1 VNEREVIRTTRSVL
15 QRDGLLGAEVLD
27 LYTDAHPSLLP
38 DRSLRPFQRFT
49 LAFDGFVAH
58 PDLVGRLNDGE
69 TTFAI
74 EAKGSTDLLKGI
86 AQAELYR
93 AGFHLVLLASA
104 GVPSPDL
111 LELARGR
118 NVGILAVSPQ
128 QLDVVTM
135 PPLHLPRLRH
145 AERIRKQFL
154 TTDTLSRQFVFNLP
168 THYLCFAPVLRSWQ
182 AQHGPAAVQ
191 LAALEPFT
199 RTHYPILPQKSQ
211 SFRAALSGA
220 AKLGLLRI
228 QGQEIVATVVGE
240 AVAELLPDAARLAVL
255 HQKLTGSATGST
267 LAQLNPEA
275 GAVLR
280 CLLYNDPVCRFIV
293 DRLGDAGRTALSM
306 RALAA
311 LSAEYDKTMAVSIFF
326 KPESISDIVD
336 DQGRLMWYRIQ
347 PQHFRSTTF
356 MQYKS
361 ILKHAGFIKPHRLG
375 GASAKDYDPDTDL
388 WELV

>member
-1 VNEREVIRTTRSVL
+1 MNELEVIRTTRSVL

-27 LYTDAHPSLLP
+27 LYTDAHPSLLT

-104 GVPSPDL
+104 GEPSPDL

-128 QLDVVTM
+128 QLDIVAM

-145 AERIRKQFL
+145 AESIRKQFL

-191 LAALEPFT
+191 LDALEPFT
-199 RTHYPILPQKSQ
+199 RKHYPVSRQKTTI
-211 SFRAALSGA
+211 RM
-220 AKLGLLRI
+220 RI
-228 QGQEIVATVVGE
+228 F
-240 AVAELLPDAARLAVL
+240 
-255 HQKLTGSATGST
+255 GS
-267 LAQLNPEA
+267 
-275 GAVLR
+275 
-280 CLLYNDPVCRFIV
+280 
-293 DRLGDAGRTALSM
+293 
-306 RALAA
+306 
-311 LSAEYDKTMAVSIFF
+311 
-326 KPESISDIVD
+326 
-336 DQGRLMWYRIQ
+336 
-347 PQHFRSTTF
+347 
-356 MQYKS
+356 
-361 ILKHAGFIKPHRLG
+361 
-375 GASAKDYDPDTDL
+375 
-388 WELV
+388 